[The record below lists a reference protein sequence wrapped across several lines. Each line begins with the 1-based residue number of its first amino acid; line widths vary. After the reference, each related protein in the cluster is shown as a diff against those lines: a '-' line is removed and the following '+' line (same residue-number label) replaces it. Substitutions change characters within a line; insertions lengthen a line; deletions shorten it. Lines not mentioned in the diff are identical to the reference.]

1 MSVFSP
7 AARLAALAV
16 ATVAAAVVV
25 GAQGCSK
32 STAIP
37 GIHVSPSPGVTP
49 SPSPTPS
56 GSPTPTP
63 SPTPWYFVA
72 IAYAIATPTVDPT
85 YGPVDGMSL
94 VPGPVVSPKASSNPF
109 ATPGPSSVILVRAGQ
124 KIRFYNY
131 DANPHTA
138 SNNGVVPPGPNP
150 TWAPTFN
157 NVNGTTPS
165 AEGSFISD
173 NLTFSTGSLAGG
185 SLTSPT
191 ASLDYFTGAP
201 GIYFMADFYTYNPI
215 PPNTVPLRTIFIVF

>member
-7 AARLAALAV
+7 AARLTALAM

-32 STAIP
+32 GSAIP
-37 GIHVSPSPGVTP
+37 PPGSHATPSP

-63 SPTPWYFVA
+63 SPTPLYFVA
-72 IAYAIATPTVDPT
+72 IAYATASPTIDPL
-85 YGPVDGMSL
+85 YGQVDGMSL
-94 VPGPVVSPKASSNPF
+94 IPGPVVSPTASANPYS
-109 ATPGPSSVILVRAGQ
+109 TPGPSSVIAVNAAQ

-138 SNNGVVPPGPNP
+138 SNNGTLPAPGA

-157 NVNGTTPS
+157 NVNGASTAS
-165 AEGSFISD
+165 APGTNITD
-173 NLTFSTGSLAGG
+173 NLNFSTGTLAAG
-185 SLTSPT
+185 SVTLPT
-191 ASLDYFTGAP
+191 ASADYFTGSP
-201 GIYFMADFYTYNPI
+201 GMYFIADFYTYNAV
-215 PPNTVPLRTIFIVF
+215 PPAVPLRTIFIVF